1 MLCANLLSN
10 EDTVIQLAQQMVA
23 MAQYY
28 NFDGWLVNIEN
39 PINVSMLEGR
49 RRSLS
54 LLLCTCT
61 L

>member
-49 RRSLS
+49 RSLS